1 MLQIT
6 EPHIKGCLMV
16 ILSRQNTGMSKNTQ
30 YLRARRAEI
39 YSDSFSSDLTS
50 VVRV

>member
-6 EPHIKGCLMV
+6 EPHIKGCLLV
-16 ILSRQNTGMSKNTQ
+16 IWSRQNTGMSENAQ
-30 YLRARRAEI
+30 YLRVRRVEI
-39 YSDSFSSDLTS
+39 YSDSFSLDLRS